1 MEKTVSYLSVD
12 PQNIHILPAGI
23 VLKQRYQ
30 IQNLLGQGGFGIT
43 YLGWDHLLQTPVAI
57 KEFFPQ
63 SIVNRDCTRSLE
75 VRCNTQN
82 MVPGFHSS
90 KQRFLREAQAL
101 EKFRDIPAIV
111 GISDYFEENNTA
123 YIVMEYVSGMNLK
136 EYVDRKGGRLTVE
149 ETLKLLEPVFLALI
163 HVHKSGLVHR
173 DISPD
178 NIMLSPQEGAK
189 LLDFGAVRSVE
200 NPGVDKPLTH
210 STEAILKHG
219 FAPIEQYNTRGSLG
233 PWTDEYALCATI
245 YYCVTGIIPESVA
258 ARISENISPAWSSV
272 SDLLPYQRR
281 ALEQGM
287 AIEAKNRFSDVSQL
301 YEALYHGGI
310 QNDGGEKTG
319 EKSVAKYAVIAA
331 VAALLLAIC
340 IVALS
345 IFGIM
350 RFMDK
355 SWEKDT
361 PGSSAEKPHAGNEGD
376 NTLPSDFRLEPGEE
390 EARPEVPSEE
400 PEKLPPP
407 TETSPKRQWTNNIMV
422 RDPLTIMFGVDI
434 KNRQN
439 ILSITFVDDLST
451 APENHYNLGLGGTD
465 AVVGWTEWN
474 NGGYDVWIGGEGGID
489 ASESCRELFYGCM
502 NVVSIEFGDAFH
514 TEGCDD
520 MYRMFSGCHELR
532 SLDVSA
538 FDTSRVQT
546 MQAMFRECKNLTQ
559 LDVSTFDTSRVN
571 NMAEMFTTC
580 SELEYIDLQN
590 FDTSNVTN
598 MSYMFSA
605 CRYLRGVYVSSF
617 DTSKVTNMAGVFAWC
632 PQLEDMTLSWDISSV
647 TNYSM
652 FMADGKTINGEP
664 WQEYFKK

>member
-111 GISDYFEENNTA
+111 GILDYFEENNTA

-233 PWTDEYALCATI
+233 PWTDEYALCATV
-245 YYCVTGIIPESVA
+245 YYCLTGAVPEPVATRMSEDAELKWGMIPGL
-258 ARISENISPAWSSV
+258 SSR
-272 SDLLPYQRR
+272 RR
-281 ALEQGM
+281 AALERGISIK
-287 AIEAKNRFSDVSQL
+287 ARDRFANLEELYIQL
-301 YEALYHGGI
+301 YSAPEKGPAVKNSPGHGGKKMI
-310 QNDGGEKTG
+310 IGIAAAVFVIALGISAWAAIRMLGEGGERVSGAGSGGGKPEAG
-319 EKSVAKYAVIAA
+319 ETVPTS
-331 VAALLLAIC
+331 
-340 IVALS
+340 
-345 IFGIM
+345 
-350 RFMDK
+350 
-355 SWEKDT
+355 T
-361 PGSSAEKPHAGNEGD
+361 
-376 NTLPSDFRLEPGEE
+376 
-390 EARPEVPSEE
+390 VPSVPTAPSVPETE
-400 PEKLPPP
+400 PQPPATRP
-407 TETSPKRQWTNNIMV
+407 TEIAPRMDWVENVMI
-422 RDPLTIMFGVDI
+422 RDPL
-434 KNRQN
+434 N
-439 ILSITFVDDLST
+439 ILLNVTSTDEEKIRKSREVVGSVTFLDNVSGCP
-451 APENHYNLGLGGTD
+451 ANVFNLGADGSNC
-465 AVVGWTEWN
+465 VVGWTVQ
-474 NGGYDVWIGGEGGID
+474 NGRYVDIYIAAEGGVN
-489 ASESCRELFYGCM
+489 AYNSCRQLFFGCANM
-502 NVVSIEFGDAFH
+502 TYVDFGDAFH

-520 MYRMFSGCHELR
+520 MYRMFSGCYYLKAIDL
-532 SLDVSA
+532 SG
-538 FDTSRVQT
+538 FDTSDVLT
-546 MQAMFRECKNLTQ
+546 MQEMFRECGSITE
-559 LDVSTFDTSRVN
+559 LDFSGFDTAKVTNMNAMFSTCSEMRYIDLSSFDTS
-571 NMAEMFTTC
+571 
-580 SELEYIDLQN
+580 SL
-590 FDTSNVTN
+590 TN
-598 MSYMFSA
+598 MGYMFSA
-605 CRYLRGVYVSSF
+605 NRNLRNVNVSGF

-632 PQLEDMTLSWDISSV
+632 GLLEDVDLSSWSIESV
-647 TNYSM
+647 KDFSL
-652 FMADGKTINGEP
+652 FMNDGKTVNGKP
-664 WQEYFKK
+664 WKDFFRK

>member
-63 SIVNRDCTRSLE
+63 SIVNRDCSRSLE

-111 GISDYFEENNTA
+111 GILDYFEENNTA

-245 YYCVTGIIPESVA
+245 YYCLTGTTPEPVTLRLTESLKIDWAGISGLD
-258 ARISENISPAWSSV
+258 ENSC
-272 SDLLPYQRR
+272 R
-281 ALEQGM
+281 ALEKGM
-287 AIEAKNRFSDVSQL
+287 SIQPHDRFSNVEEL
-301 YEALYHGGI
+301 YRALYLGATVKAPVQSGASLGK
-310 QNDGGEKTG
+310 NLK
-319 EKSVAKYAVIAA
+319 IAL
-331 VAALLLAIC
+331 VSLIAALLVLALGSWML
-340 IVALS
+340 VDA
-345 IFGIM
+345 FGGRNTDSDDSSKGGGGREPSVSGPEI
-350 RFMDK
+350 
-355 SWEKDT
+355 T
-361 PGSSAEKPHAGNEGD
+361 PPEN
-376 NTLPSDFRLEPGEE
+376 PSDMLPEP
-390 EARPEVPSEE
+390 PESSPSKPSEE
-400 PEKLPPP
+400 TVPDQDWIENVMVEEPLNVILNTNPDVNDISDYEECRGKVGTVTFLDNLDGMPE
-407 TETSPKRQWTNNIMV
+407 TV
-422 RDPLTIMFGVDI
+422 Y
-434 KNRQN
+434 
-439 ILSITFVDDLST
+439 
-451 APENHYNLGLGGTD
+451 HLGEGGTD
-465 AVVGWTEWN
+465 RVVGWTQW
-474 NGGYDVWIGGEGGID
+474 NGGYMDIYIAAEGGIN
-489 ASESCRELFYGCM
+489 ASKACKNLFAGC
-502 NVVSIEFGDAFH
+502 VALRSIDFGGAFH
-514 TEGCDD
+514 TDGCDN
-520 MYRMFSGCHELR
+520 MKWMFYKCYQLR
-532 SLDVSA
+532 SLDVSG
-538 FDTSRVQT
+538 FDTSRVT
-546 MQAMFRECKNLTQ
+546 MMQAMFRECGGLTE
-559 LDVSTFDTSRVN
+559 LDVSTFDTSKVM
-571 NMAEMFTTC
+571 NMAQMFSTC
-580 SELEYIDLQN
+580 TSIEYLDLSN
-590 FDTSNVTN
+590 FDTSRVEN
-598 MSYMFSA
+598 MSQMFSA
-605 CRYLRGVYVSSF
+605 CRSLRSVDVSSF
-617 DTSKVTNMAGVFAWC
+617 DTSRVYNMEGVFAWC
-632 PQLEDMTLSWDISSV
+632 NNLEDMTLAWDVSGV
-647 TNYSM
+647 TNYAM
-652 FMADGKTINGEP
+652 FMADGKTINGKP
-664 WQEYFKK
+664 WLQYFQN